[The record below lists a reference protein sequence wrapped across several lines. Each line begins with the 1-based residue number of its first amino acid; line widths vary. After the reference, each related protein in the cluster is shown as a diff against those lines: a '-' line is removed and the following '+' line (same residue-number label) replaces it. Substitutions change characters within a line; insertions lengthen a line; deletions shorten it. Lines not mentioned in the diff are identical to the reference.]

1 MTLLMAMSALIL
13 DRLLGE
19 PNNDWHPL
27 VGFGQLAQW
36 LEKRLNN
43 THHRPL
49 LNFSLGLL
57 SLLLLVGLPV
67 ALLIGL
73 LMLLP
78 LWVNFLVQTLVLMF
92 CLGWHSLREHSF
104 AIARPLAQG
113 ELTQARQALAMIV
126 TRDTQTLN
134 ETAMAKATCESVLE
148 NGHDALFASL
158 FWFVLLGAPAALAH
172 RLINTLDGMWGY
184 RNVRFE
190 YFGKSAARCDDLLGY
205 IPARL
210 TALSYAI
217 VGKHTRHA
225 LSCAWRQGRQHDSP
239 NAGLVMAAGAGALGV
254 RLGGGAT
261 YQGLREKRPHF
272 GWGNPCQATHIQ
284 ASLSL
289 IDQSVVAWLLVIAA
303 LSL

>member
-1 MTLLMAMSALIL
+1 MTLFIAMSALVL

-19 PNNDWHPL
+19 PSHRWHPL
-27 VGFGQLAQW
+27 VGFGWLAHW
-36 LEKRLNN
+36 LEKQLNN
-43 THHRPL
+43 AHHHPL
-49 LNFSLGLL
+49 LNVCLGLL

-67 ALLIGL
+67 ALLVAL

-78 LWVNFLVQTLVLMF
+78 LWANFLLQTLVLYF
-92 CLGWHSLREHSF
+92 CLGWQSLREHAL
-104 AIARPLAQG
+104 AIALPLAQG

-126 TRDTQTLN
+126 SRDTQTLN

-158 FWFVLLGAPAALAH
+158 FWFILLGAPAALAH

-217 VGKHTRHA
+217 TGKHTRHA

-239 NAGLVMAAGAGALGV
+239 NAGLVMATGAGALGI
-254 RLGGGAT
+254 RLGGGAN
-261 YQGLREKRPHF
+261 YQGVREKRPYF
-272 GWGNPCQATHIQ
+272 GWGKPCQATHIQ

-289 IDQSVVAWLLVIAA
+289 IDKSVITWLLAIAA